1 MSGITFVLNIAR
13 EALMAQQRGIQVTGH
28 NIANVNTP
36 EYTRQK
42 LILTANAVTMDSRIK
57 LGLGVKSDSVVQYF
71 DRLTTKHINQRI
83 FELSKYESKQSIL
96 EYLQGIFNEES
107 GNGLNK
113 TLEDFWNAW
122 QDLADNPG
130 GIAERTALLQKASNM
145 GNRFQ
150 ALYKGL
156 VQSKDEMNID
166 LKISVNELNILAKQV
181 ASLNQRIITSEVS
194 GTTANDLRDQR
205 INAIEKMSKLVDT
218 AYIES
223 DNGSMMVLTT
233 SGIPLVDENESWE
246 LHQNGDNI
254 YWSNIPAD
262 ISNRVSGGKI
272 GAWMDLRD
280 EIIPQYMADLDELA
294 GTMIHQVNALHYID
308 GYTSDGVRN
317 KYFFNHLNFVGGV
330 KYGAWTGTS
339 TATSGGD
346 YTGRLKKS
354 YTFTVPDGTV
364 GTGPLDVDWI
374 ESTTGRTGSIRIP
387 NGYVAGTP
395 IHVDGVNS
403 VVENSGWTGTSRAT
417 SSGNYTA
424 TTNQNYTFT
433 VQSVNGGA
441 GIGTIGTDVI
451 VIHWQNTDNSTNGNI
466 TLDGAYAPDTAM
478 TVENGL
484 EVAFAAGTLS
494 TDAGNTFTVETEQG
508 PDVSFSAGTLVD
520 DDTFSIDVSDY
531 AGAAGSIALSSDVDG
546 LPENIAAST
555 APGESGNNENALA
568 IQGLQDATLLI
579 RKWTYQRGTDSLPQD
594 QSATMDE
601 YYTIFV
607 GDMGM
612 LVEENN
618 QNQSFNQTMI
628 DQLNEIRDSISGVNL
643 DEETVNLIKYQHA
656 FTAASKL
663 VTVCDEML
671 QDLLSMR

>member
-233 SGIPLVDENESWE
+233 SGIPLVDGNESWE
-246 LHQNGDNI
+246 LHQEGDNI
-254 YWSNIPAD
+254 YWSDIPAD
-262 ISNRVSGGKI
+262 ISNRLSGGKI
-272 GAWMDLRD
+272 GAWLDLRD
-280 EIIPQYMADLDELA
+280 AHIPQYMADLDELA

-317 KYFFNHLNFVGGV
+317 KYFFNHLNFVGDV

-364 GTGPLDVDWI
+364 GEPGTNLLPGLNRQPAEQGQSRSLMGMSLGQQSRWTA
-374 ESTTGRTGSIRIP
+374 STVLWRIP
-387 NGYVAGTP
+387 AGQEHP
-395 IHVDGVNS
+395 VRHHQEIIRPPQIKIIRLPC
-403 VVENSGWTGTSRAT
+403 RA
-417 SSGNYTA
+417 
-424 TTNQNYTFT
+424 
-433 VQSVNGGA
+433 
-441 GIGTIGTDVI
+441 
-451 VIHWQNTDNSTNGNI
+451 
-466 TLDGAYAPDTAM
+466 L
-478 TVENGL
+478 L
-484 EVAFAAGTLS
+484 E
-494 TDAGNTFTVETEQG
+494 
-508 PDVSFSAGTLVD
+508 
-520 DDTFSIDVSDY
+520 
-531 AGAAGSIALSSDVDG
+531 
-546 LPENIAAST
+546 
-555 APGESGNNENALA
+555 
-568 IQGLQDATLLI
+568 
-579 RKWTYQRGTDSLPQD
+579 
-594 QSATMDE
+594 
-601 YYTIFV
+601 
-607 GDMGM
+607 
-612 LVEENN
+612 
-618 QNQSFNQTMI
+618 
-628 DQLNEIRDSISGVNL
+628 
-643 DEETVNLIKYQHA
+643 
-656 FTAASKL
+656 
-663 VTVCDEML
+663 
-671 QDLLSMR
+671 QDL

>member
-1 MSGITFVLNIAR
+1 MSGITFVLNLAR
-13 EALMAQQRGIQVTGH
+13 EALMAQQRGIHVTGH

-36 EYTRQK
+36 GYTRQR
-42 LILTANAVTMDSRIK
+42 LILTANAVTVDSRIK

-71 DRLTTKHINQRI
+71 DRLTTKHINQRTS
-83 FELSKYESKQSIL
+83 ELSKYESKQSIL

-130 GIAERTALLQKASNM
+130 GIAERTALLQKTNNM
-145 GNRFQ
+145 CHRFY
-150 ALYKGL
+150 ALYNGL
-156 VQSKDEMNID
+156 VQTKDEMNTN
-166 LKISVNELNILAKQV
+166 LKISVNELNTLTEQV
-181 ASLNQRIITSEVS
+181 ASLNERIVASEAS

-218 AYIES
+218 TYIES

-233 SGIPLVDENESWE
+233 SGIPLVDGNESWE
-246 LHQNGDNI
+246 LNQEGNNI
-254 YWSNIPAD
+254 YWNNIPTD
-262 ISNRVSGGKI
+262 ISNRLSGGKI

-280 EIIPQYMADLDELA
+280 EIIPQYMANLDELA

-317 KYFFNHLNFVGGV
+317 KYFFNHLNFVGDV
-330 KYGAWTGTS
+330 EYGDWTGTS

-354 YTFTVPDGTV
+354 YTFTVPGGTV
-364 GTGPLDVDWI
+364 GTGALIVAWS
-374 ESTTGRTGSIRIP
+374 ESTTGRTGTITIP
-387 NGYVAGTP
+387 NGYVAGTA
-395 IHVDGVNS
+395 IRVDGVND
-403 VVENSGWTGTSRAT
+403 VVEDPTWTGTSQAT

-424 TTNQNYTFT
+424 ADNQQYTFT
-433 VQSVNGGA
+433 VPTVTLNGANGLATVNWTKVGGEA
-441 GIGTIGTDVI
+441 GSFAIPVNYVAGTP
-451 VIHWQNTDNSTNGNI
+451 
-466 TLDGAYAPDTAM
+466 LD
-478 TVENGL
+478 VENGL
-484 EVAFAAGTLS
+484 QIAFSEGTLTTGES
-494 TDAGNTFTVETEQG
+494 FTVETEQG
-508 PDVSFSAGTLVD
+508 PDVSFSAGTLVNN
-520 DDTFSIDVSDY
+520 DTFSIDVSDY

-555 APGESGNNENALA
+555 APGESGNNQNALA
-568 IQGLQDATLLI
+568 IQALQDETLNI
-579 RKWTYQRGTDSLPQD
+579 RKWIYQRGTLPSSQD
-594 QSATMDE
+594 QSGTMDE

-671 QDLLSMR
+671 ENLLNMR